1 MKQRQRIEHSFGSQ
15 LLSAAVAAPVA
26 IGLAAL
32 GAVVSV
38 TQWVLAA
45 VTSLA
50 PDLDSSRP
58 RHNAARVRELG
69 RLQLGLLGRLVLV
82 VGRQQRRQQQLVG
95 RRERRSHRQA
105 APLIGV

>member
-45 VTSLA
+45 VTSHRCSRVSPRA
-50 PDLDSSRP
+50 PW
-58 RHNAARVRELG
+58 
-69 RLQLGLLGRLVLV
+69 
-82 VGRQQRRQQQLVG
+82 
-95 RRERRSHRQA
+95 
-105 APLIGV
+105 

>member
-1 MKQRQRIEHSFGSQ
+1 VKQRQRIEHSFGSQ

-58 RHNAARVRELG
+58 RHNAARVRE
-69 RLQLGLLGRLVLV
+69 QLKAA
-82 VGRQQRRQQQLVG
+82 Q
-95 RRERRSHRQA
+95 QA
-105 APLIGV
+105 ARKAGVLP